1 VLFNNFKDYLEI
13 EKKYS
18 KKTVDA
24 YLGDIHE
31 FDKFLKVNFS
41 NLNLKNIEYTNV
53 RRWIVK
59 LSEKNISKNTI
70 NRKLASLKSYF
81 NFLVATNTI
90 DISPL
95 ESHKNLKTVKK
106 IINPFTEQEINEV
119 FKNFELLD
127 LKNKRDQLVIE
138 ILYST
143 GIRREELINIKISD
157 IYFDQKL
164 IKVLGKRNKE
174 RLVPMLPKLSH
185 NIDLYIKNNDPEKF
199 LFESKPQRKISIST
213 LYRLVNK
220 YFRVVSTKTKISPH
234 VLRHTFATHMYNN
247 GADINSIKEI
257 LGHASL
263 SSTELYTKV
272 KLPKII
278 NDYRQNHPREK

>member
-199 LFESKPQRKISIST
+199 LFESKPQKKISIST

>member
-1 VLFNNFKDYLEI
+1 MLYKNFKDYLDI

-41 NLNLKNIEYTNV
+41 NLNIKNIEYTNV

-95 ESHKNLKTVKK
+95 ESHKNLKTVRK

-119 FKNFELLD
+119 FENFELLD
-127 LKNKRDQLVIE
+127 LKNKRDQLIIE

-157 IYFDQKL
+157 IYLNQKL

-199 LFESKPQRKISIST
+199 LFESKPQKKISKST

-278 NDYRQNHPREK
+278 NDYKQNHPREK

>member
-1 VLFNNFKDYLEI
+1 MLFNNFKDYLEI

-119 FKNFELLD
+119 FENFELLD
-127 LKNKRDQLVIE
+127 LKNKRDQLIIE

-199 LFESKPQRKISIST
+199 LFESKPQKKISIST

>member
-1 VLFNNFKDYLEI
+1 MLFNNFKDYLEI

>member
-1 VLFNNFKDYLEI
+1 M
-13 EKKYS
+13 YS

-199 LFESKPQRKISIST
+199 LFESKPQKKISIST

>member
-1 VLFNNFKDYLEI
+1 MLFNNFKDYLEI

-174 RLVPMLPKLSH
+174 RLVPILPNLSH
-185 NIDLYIKNNDPEKF
+185 NIDLYIKNNNPEKF
-199 LFESKPQRKISIST
+199 LFESKPQKKISIST

>member
-1 VLFNNFKDYLEI
+1 VLFNNFKDYLDI

-18 KKTVDA
+18 KKTVYA

-41 NLNLKNIEYTNV
+41 NLNIKNIEYTNV

-95 ESHKNLKTVKK
+95 ESHKNLKTVRK

-119 FKNFELLD
+119 FENFELLD
-127 LKNKRDQLVIE
+127 LKNKRDQLIIE

-157 IYFDQKL
+157 IYFNQKL

-185 NIDLYIKNNDPEKF
+185 NIDLYIKNNDPDKF
-199 LFESKPQRKISIST
+199 LFESKSQKKISIST

-278 NDYRQNHPREK
+278 NDYKQNHPREK

>member
-1 VLFNNFKDYLEI
+1 MLFNNFKDYLEI

-199 LFESKPQRKISIST
+199 LFESKPQKKISIST

-247 GADINSIKEI
+247 GADINSIKEV

>member
-1 VLFNNFKDYLEI
+1 MLFNNFKDYLEI

-199 LFESKPQRKISIST
+199 LFESKPQKKISISA

>member
-1 VLFNNFKDYLEI
+1 MLFNNFKDYLEI

-174 RLVPMLPKLSH
+174 RLVPMLPNLSH
-185 NIDLYIKNNDPEKF
+185 NIDLYIKNNNPEKF
-199 LFESKPQRKISIST
+199 LFESKPQKKISISA

>member
-1 VLFNNFKDYLEI
+1 MLFNNFKDYLEI

-174 RLVPMLPKLSH
+174 RLVPILPNLSH
-185 NIDLYIKNNDPEKF
+185 NIDLYIKNNNPEKF
-199 LFESKPQRKISIST
+199 LFESKPQKKISISA

>member
-1 VLFNNFKDYLEI
+1 MLFNNFKDYLEI

-31 FDKFLKVNFS
+31 FDKFLKINFS

-199 LFESKPQRKISIST
+199 LFESKPQKKISIST

>member
-1 VLFNNFKDYLEI
+1 M
-13 EKKYS
+13 YS

-119 FKNFELLD
+119 FENFELLD
-127 LKNKRDQLVIE
+127 LKNKRDQLIIE

-143 GIRREELINIKISD
+143 GIRREELRNIKISD

-174 RLVPMLPKLSH
+174 RLVPILPNLSH
-185 NIDLYIKNNDPEKF
+185 NIDLYIKNNNPEKF
-199 LFESKPQRKISIST
+199 LFESKPQKKISISA